1 MNSVM
6 LNYDDF
12 DLETATADR
21 YSLHD
26 AAQKAEEVRSK
37 SPDVFARI
45 KSVDG
50 TYSSPFEPHVA
61 EAGLTMSEKERVPG
75 SL

>member
-1 MNSVM
+1 
-6 LNYDDF
+6 
-12 DLETATADR
+12 LETATADR

-45 KSVDG
+45 KSVEVD
-50 TYSSPFEPHVA
+50 SFVVV
-61 EAGLTMSEKERVPG
+61 KVPVSDVYDEWMG
-75 SL
+75 RIHRRLNRMLRKRASR